1 MRGLVLANP
10 HGDLLIEG
18 TKTLIVK
25 DGPLAKDLGQEV
37 VLIQGDAAL
46 GILKLKTRETINRDE
61 FDTRKTDHR
70 VSENERRRWWPTASR
85 LYAFGFSVKERF
97 QPPKRIFR
105 DKAERTRIDE
115 VVFKDESYY
124 AALKKMFSLDVNE
137 TSGDELLLVH
147 RLLHSFFARR
157 KDGDRV
163 VIEKRERSLADIVEK
178 HSVITGALL
187 ARGAVH
193 DGPQDELNAMSRPFE
208 ALASAGP
215 ASKSKTEVAR

>member
-18 TKTLIVK
+18 AKTLIVK
-25 DGPLAKDLGQEV
+25 DGPLAKDLGREV
-37 VLIQGDAAL
+37 VLIQGDIAL
-46 GILKLKTRETINRDE
+46 GILKLKTREPINREE
-61 FDTRKTDHR
+61 FDARKSDHR

-85 LYAFGFSVKERF
+85 LYAFGFSVEERF

-105 DKAERTRIDE
+105 DKAERTRVDE
-115 VVFKDESYY
+115 VVFKDEDYY
-124 AALKKMFSLDVNE
+124 AALKTMFSAEVDGA
-137 TSGDELLLVH
+137 SGEGLLLVH

-163 VIEKRERSLADIVEK
+163 VIEKRERSLTDIVER
-178 HSVITGALL
+178 HSEVVGALSAL
-187 ARGAVH
+187 GAAH
-193 DGPQDELNAMSRPFE
+193 DGPRDDLNSMSRPFE

-215 ASKSKTEVAR
+215 AGKSKTEVRR

>member
-25 DGPLAKDLGQEV
+25 DGPLAKDLGREV

-46 GILKLKTRETINRDE
+46 GILKLKTREAINREE
-61 FDTRKTDHR
+61 FDIRKADHR

-85 LYAFGFSVKERF
+85 LYAFGFSVEERF

-105 DKAERTRIDE
+105 DKAERTRIEE
-115 VVFKDESYY
+115 VVFKDEDYY
-124 AALKKMFSLDVNE
+124 AALKTMFSAEVDG
-137 TSGDELLLVH
+137 TSGEGLLLVH

-163 VIEKRERSLADIVEK
+163 VIEKRERSLTDIVER
-178 HSVITGALL
+178 HAEVVGALSAL
-187 ARGAVH
+187 GAAH
-193 DGPQDELNAMSRPFE
+193 DGPRDDLNSMSRPFE
-208 ALASAGP
+208 VLASAGP
-215 ASKSKTEVAR
+215 AIKSKTEV